1 MAMVN
6 MKSKPYAEE
15 PEEAETMEGDEPRY
29 PYGLCL
35 HLGNDEIEKLK
46 LTQVPDIGTE
56 VMIMAKAFVKSTS
69 AYETQSEGKSR
80 SVELQIT
87 DLELGPVQQ
96 KPDAATVMYGKE

>member
-6 MKSKPYAEE
+6 MKSKPETEE
-15 PEEAETMEGDEPRY
+15 MAGAIEADEPRY

-35 HLGNDEIEKLK
+35 HLGNAEIEKLQ
-46 LTQVPDIGTE
+46 LTEVPDVGTE

-69 AYETQSEGKSR
+69 AYDTQGDGKSR

-87 DLELGPVQQ
+87 DLELGPA
-96 KPDAATVMYGKE
+96 KKDPATVMYGKE